1 LFLTNWQDVIAA
13 VVTAAVSDMRIR
25 EPAVGI
31 PITPA
36 RNFSSFM
43 ASRNSAAKRKPTR
56 PFGSR
61 DQLRRQNSTPGPAGR
76 RLLLTFREEL

>member
-1 LFLTNWQDVIAA
+1 MIPIESAACCLLPEQTRSLVIPFHKTSQAYDLGLFLTNWQDVIAA

-31 PITPA
+31 PIMPA

-43 ASRNSAAKRKPTR
+43 ASRN
-56 PFGSR
+56 
-61 DQLRRQNSTPGPAGR
+61 
-76 RLLLTFREEL
+76 